1 MTLRARLTLFFFAI
15 VVIPLI
21 VAGFLVRQAI
31 AHEVDR
37 RTDFLLQGEAK
48 AVGGVWILTARSVA
62 NRTQL
67 AARDVARA
75 LAQRP
80 VRPVLLRRAVAKA
93 KAAHGLDYLVV
104 RLSSGQTAGAVGR
117 PDLLPGGPAI
127 TSKTILSPGPE
138 APLLIPAT
146 VPVVA
151 NGSRVAQVFGGT
163 FLDQD
168 EARVLSET
176 AGGVAMEVAVGG
188 RPVVSTLGQPIPL
201 PPPRMSSFTPAK
213 GFRALFTRV
222 GASDPGRAGGVA
234 VIATLQGDIA
244 SLQIAIMIVLL
255 GSVIVASLLG
265 FGLAR
270 AVWEPIRRL
279 ADQAS
284 AVLAGAPELAATPE
298 VAIAERSGDEVNTVS
313 STLSAMSEH
322 LHQYATELNESR
334 EELRQSL
341 KRLGTTLRS
350 THDLHGMLSVVLD
363 SAAVS
368 LLAESGAV
376 YLVDPSD
383 SHLYAEV
390 SRGLEPTVLR
400 MEMGEGIA
408 GSAARDART
417 VLWPGQ
423 GAPAP
428 APAEPDRST
437 AVAVPLVRGERTIGV
452 VTLYG
457 RASGTPFSVEDGATL
472 AAFARETAVAVEN
485 VLLHE
490 QAERLSMTD
499 ALTGTGNRRFLE
511 VTLAREIERAR
522 RYARPMSLLMV
533 DIDRFKQVNDE
544 FGHLT
549 GDEVLAEVARRLEDS
564 VRHGIDTV
572 TRYGGEEFVV
582 VLPETGEADARVIAE
597 RVRDAAGT
605 VPFPAEEGFGEAAT
619 GNGDS
624 TRRGPVHLTV
634 SVGFAGFP
642 EDGESAE
649 ALVRAADLAMYK
661 AKARGGNDVESAG
674 QTSRNG

>member
-1 MTLRARLTLFFFAI
+1 LRD
-15 VVIPLI
+15 
-21 VAGFLVRQAI
+21 LVRKARQA
-31 AHEVDR
+31 R
-37 RTDFLLQGEAK
+37 
-48 AVGGVWILTARSVA
+48 
-62 NRTQL
+62 
-67 AARDVARA
+67 
-75 LAQRP
+75 
-80 VRPVLLRRAVAKA
+80 
-93 KAAHGLDYLVV
+93 GLDYLVV
-104 RLSSGQTAGAVGR
+104 QLGSGETAGAFGTAN
-117 PDLLPGGPAI
+117 LLPGAPAI
-127 TSKTILSPGPE
+127 TSQTILAPGQLS
-138 APLLIPAT
+138 PLLIPAA
-146 VPVVA
+146 VPIQGNGPVVA
-151 NGSRVAQVFGGT
+151 RVFGGT

-168 EARVLSET
+168 EAQRLSLI
-176 AGGVAMEVAVGG
+176 AGTVEMEVVVGG
-188 RPVVSTLGQPIPL
+188 RPVVSTLAKPISL
-201 PPPRMSSFTPAK
+201 PPPRLSSFTPAK
-213 GFRALFTRV
+213 GYRALFTRV
-222 GASDPGRAGGVA
+222 GAPDGGRPGGVA
-234 VIATLQGDIA
+234 VIARLQGDIA
-244 SLQIAIMIVLL
+244 GLQNAIMIVLL

-279 ADQAS
+279 ANQAS
-284 AVLAGAPELAATPE
+284 AVLAGSPELAASPE
-298 VAIAERSGDEVNTVS
+298 VAIAERSGDEVTTVS
-313 STLSAMSEH
+313 TTLSAMSEH
-322 LHQYATELNESR
+322 LHQYATELSESR

-376 YLVDPSD
+376 YLVDPAD

-390 SRGLEPTVLR
+390 SRGLEPTALR

-408 GSAARDART
+408 GTAAREAHT
-417 VLWPGQ
+417 VLWPGA
-423 GAPAP
+423 GAPER
-428 APAEPDRST
+428 APAEPERST

-457 RASGTPFSVEDGATL
+457 RSAGSAFSAEDGATL

-522 RYARPMSLLMV
+522 RYGRPMSLLMV

-549 GDEVLAEVARRLEDS
+549 GDEVLAEVARRLEES

-572 TRYGGEEFVV
+572 ARYGGEEFVV
-582 VLPETGEADARVIAE
+582 VLPETAEPDARVIAE
-597 RVRDAAGT
+597 RVRDSMGSEA
-605 VPFPAEEGFGEAAT
+605 FPAEEGFGETSA
-619 GNGDS
+619 GNGH
-624 TRRGPVHLTV
+624 TVGPGPVRLTV
-634 SVGFAGFP
+634 SVGFATFP
-642 EDGESAE
+642 EDGESSE

-661 AKARGGNDVESAG
+661 AKARGGDDVESARQG
-674 QTSRNG
+674 SRNG